1 MKTVGT
7 APGGGA
13 AALVG
18 FPTKSSKCK
27 LSLPGEQNHVVGL
40 PLGDFY
46 VRYVVVSPVTEY

>member
-27 LSLPGEQNHVVGL
+27 LSLLGEQNHVVGL

-46 VRYVVVSPVTEY
+46 VRYLVVSPITEY